1 MKKKE
6 TMSKHTDT
14 DLRIDSLP
22 PSENNDGDNAILTTE
37 GVLKNFF
44 LFHIKN
50 SAHKQSF
57 EQSFSSVCSD
67 REANKRV
74 SKTIPPKKPDDNHAV
89 TTTKP
94 IPDYKPTSSKQ
105 RFYEDNKE
113 QEEGKNKKNNRRV
126 RVQADPITP
135 KLPTEFEQKVKGEL
149 KGSDVKLVI
158 EKELSKTDMEKHQN
172 RLLIPRAQA
181 NVEFLTEEEKA
192 TLNEKHGNHYIG
204 MEVPMIYWKTKEL
217 MEAPLME
224 PRLDSST
231 IWLKNWKSGNKN
243 ALVLASPWTKIASEN
258 GLEIGNI
265 IQLWSFRV
273 KQELHMALVK
283 L

>member
-1 MKKKE
+1 M
-6 TMSKHTDT
+6 MSKHTDT

-37 GVLKNFF
+37 GVLKKFF
-44 LFHIKN
+44 LSHIKN
-50 SAHKQSF
+50 SAHKQVF

-74 SKTIPPKKPDDNHAV
+74 SKTIPPKKPDDNHTA

-94 IPDYKPTSSKQ
+94 MPESKPTSSK
-105 RFYEDNKE
+105 RKRCFYEDNKE

-172 RLLIPRAQA
+172 RLLIPRAQV

-192 TLNEKHGNHYIG
+192 SLNEKIGNHYVG
-204 MEVPMIYWKTKEL
+204 MKVPMIYWKTKEL
-217 MEAPLME
+217 EAPLME

-231 IWLKNWKSGNKN
+231 IWLKNWKLGNKN
-243 ALVLASPWTKIASEN
+243 ALVLASPWTRIASEN

>member
-1 MKKKE
+1 M
-6 TMSKHTDT
+6 MSKHTDT

-22 PSENNDGDNAILTTE
+22 PSENNDGDSAILTTE
-37 GVLKNFF
+37 GVLKEIF

-50 SAHKQSF
+50 SAHKQVF
-57 EQSFSSVCSD
+57 EQTFSSVCSD

-74 SKTIPPKKPDDNHAV
+74 SKTIPPKKPDDNQAV

-94 IPDYKPTSSKQ
+94 IPDSKPTSSKR

-113 QEEGKNKKNNRRV
+113 QEGKNKKNNKRV

-181 NVEFLTEEEKA
+181 NVEFLTEEEKE
-192 TLNEKHGNHYIG
+192 TLNEKRGNHYLG

-243 ALVLASPWTKIASEN
+243 ALVLASAWTRIASEN

>member
-50 SAHKQSF
+50 SAHKQVF

-67 REANKRV
+67 REANKRA
-74 SKTIPPKKPDDNHAV
+74 SKTIPPKKPDDNQAV
-89 TTTKP
+89 TTTTP

-192 TLNEKHGNHYIG
+192 TLNEKHGYHYIG

-243 ALVLASPWTKIASEN
+243 ALVLASPWTKIATEN

>member
-1 MKKKE
+1 
-6 TMSKHTDT
+6 MSKHTDT

-22 PSENNDGDNAILTTE
+22 PSENNDGVNAILTTE
-37 GVLKNFF
+37 GVLKKFF

-50 SAHKQSF
+50 SAHKQVF
-57 EQSFSSVCSD
+57 EQYFSSVCSY

-74 SKTIPPKKPDDNHAV
+74 SNRTKTIPPKKPDDNHAV

-94 IPDYKPTSSKQ
+94 MPESKPTSSK
-105 RFYEDNKE
+105 RKRCSYEDNKE
-113 QEEGKNKKNNRRV
+113 QEKGKNKKNNKRV

-135 KLPTEFEQKVKGEL
+135 KLPTEFEKKVKGEL

-172 RLLIPRAQA
+172 RLLIPRAQV
-181 NVEFLTEEEKA
+181 NVEFLTKEEKA
-192 TLNEKHGNHYIG
+192 SLNEKDGNHYVG
-204 MEVPMIYWKTKEL
+204 KKVPMIYWRTKEL
-217 MEAPLME
+217 AAPLME
-224 PRLDSST
+224 PRLDSS
-231 IWLKNWKSGNKN
+231 IIRLKNWKLGNKN
-243 ALVLASPWTKIASEN
+243 ALVLASPWTRIASEN